1 MRIIPGYTRAEIEKV
16 RGVSSDSALNKLIE
30 YNLVEEVGRLNAPG
44 RPMMYK
50 TSNEFLKMF
59 GYESIK
65 DLPELPQ
72 IKDVLN
78 DETENV
84 VTDENK
90 VNEESE
96 ITNV

>member
-30 YNLVEEVGRLNAPG
+30 YNLVEEAGRLNAPG